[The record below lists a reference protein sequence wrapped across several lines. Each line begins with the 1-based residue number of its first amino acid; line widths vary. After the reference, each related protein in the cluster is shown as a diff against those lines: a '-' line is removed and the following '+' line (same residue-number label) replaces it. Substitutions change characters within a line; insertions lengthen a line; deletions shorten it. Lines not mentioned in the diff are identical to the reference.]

1 MLNNVVIMG
10 RLTADPE
17 LRQTASGVEVTSF
30 CIAVD
35 RGYVRQ
41 GEERQTDFINC
52 VAWRQSAKFITS
64 YFHKGSMIAVT
75 GSIQTR
81 NYEDKTGAKRTAT
94 EVVVDSA
101 SFCGSKAE
109 SGSASR
115 PASADASYNTP
126 APSYSTGDA
135 GDFEELTGDDDLPF

>member
-17 LRQTASGVEVTSF
+17 LRQTASGIEVTSF
-30 CIAVD
+30 CVAVD

-41 GEERQTDFINC
+41 GEERQSDFISC

-94 EVVVDSA
+94 EVVVASA
-101 SFCGSKAE
+101 SFCGSKTE
-109 SGSASR
+109 SGNAGDSAF
-115 PASADASYNTP
+115 SAP
-126 APSYSTGDA
+126 APAYQTGNA
-135 GDFEELTGDDDLPF
+135 SDFEELSGDDDLPF

>member
-17 LRQTASGVEVTSF
+17 LRQTASGIEVTSF
-30 CIAVD
+30 CVAVD

-41 GEERQTDFINC
+41 GEERQADFINC
-52 VAWRQSAKFITS
+52 VAWRQSAKFISS

-94 EVVVDSA
+94 EVVVASA
-101 SFCGSKAE
+101 SFCGSKTE
-109 SGSASR
+109 SGNAGDSAF
-115 PASADASYNTP
+115 SAP
-126 APSYSTGDA
+126 APAYQTGNA
-135 GDFEELTGDDDLPF
+135 SDFEELSGDDDLPF